1 MLISTGG
8 TISRGVNPETG
19 EEIKLGAQELINL
32 IPETKEKTTVE
43 CLEFSQLPSNEIS
56 LDLTFSLSETINR
69 RYREDSTL
77 SGIVVTHGTD
87 TLEETAF
94 LLWLTIKDPRPVVL
108 TAAQR
113 PPKEEASDA
122 TRNLR
127 DALEVASHIGARD
140 KGVMVCLN
148 HEINSARYVRKTNT
162 WALQSFSSGGY
173 GKLGYVDKEHVMFFE
188 KPLNRLTLDVKRI
201 VQDVDLIKV
210 TQGISSKFVEAS
222 IQSGAP
228 GIVVEATGRGFAPK
242 PFLDMLHEASKNGI
256 VVVMVSRCFE
266 GRIDIKEENIEAGIV
281 NGEDLDG
288 LKARILLSLLLPLHR
303 DPSTIQHYFDHLS
316 GKQAL
321 E

>member
-1 MLISTGG
+1 LISTGG
-8 TISRGVNPETG
+8 TISRGVDPETG
-19 EEIKLGAQELINL
+19 EETKLGAQELINL
-32 IPETKEKTTVE
+32 IPDIKEKITVE
-43 CLEFSQLPSNEIS
+43 CLGFCQIPSNELD
-56 LDLTFSLSETINR
+56 LDLTFSLGKTINQ
-69 RYREDSTL
+69 RYLDDPNL

-113 PPKEEASDA
+113 PPKEGASDA

-127 DALEVASHIGARD
+127 DALLVASHIGARD

-148 HEINSARYVRKTNT
+148 HEINSARYVRKTDT

-173 GKLGYVDKEHVMFFE
+173 GKLGCVDKEHVMFFE
-188 KPLNRLTLDVKRI
+188 KPVNRLTLDVEKI
-201 VQDVDLIKV
+201 DTDVDLIKV
-210 TQGISSKFVEAS
+210 TQGITSKYVDAS
-222 IQSGAP
+222 IKSGVQ

-242 PFLDMLHEASKNGI
+242 PFLDKLHEAVKKGI
-256 VVVMVSRCFE
+256 IVVMVSRCFE
-266 GRIDIKEENIEAGIV
+266 GRIDIKKEHIEAGIV

-288 LKARILLSLLLPLHR
+288 LKARILLCLLLSKHR
-303 DPSTIQHYFDHLS
+303 DPSTIQRFFDHLS
-316 GKQAL
+316 GKKAL